1 MSQAYPGLAGAAADP
16 AALEALESQAALE
29 HAVDAMLAAGALSG
43 TAAQFSQPR
52 GADLLRRTEALEA
65 WHATRSA
72 HGLWQYSRALE
83 GAPYPIASIRDEAGM
98 GARGI
103 NFASQ
108 DYLSLASHPAVG
120 DAAARALRDA
130 GPHSAGSAV
139 LLGNT
144 KLSLAL
150 EQAVASLVRLEHVA
164 LFPTGWGAAFG
175 AITALVQSHDHIVID
190 QFAHASL
197 RQGASAAT
205 PNVTINRHLDV
216 GHVRQLLGAIRARD
230 TEHAILVVTEGLF
243 SMDSDAPDL
252 ATLQGACREF
262 GATLLVDVA
271 HDLGAMGATGGGCI
285 EAQGM
290 LGKIDLVMGAFS
302 KTFASNGGF
311 VATASR
317 AVKRHLQMFAGPH
330 MFSNAL
336 SPVQAAVILECVNI
350 VRSEEGTT
358 LRADLMR
365 NALGLRVQLAAEG
378 LECMGMASAIV
389 PVLIGSEPVSRLV
402 GKLLFDQSVF
412 VNQVEFPGVPVGA
425 SRLRLQL
432 MANHTMQQV
441 KRAAPVIGNAVVH
454 GRAATAA
461 AQARLQPTQ
470 GNQFGR

>member
-1 MSQAYPGLAGAAADP
+1 MSLQPLDP
-16 AALEALESQAALE
+16 ASLSDTADSALERE
-29 HAVDAMLAAGALSG
+29 VDAMLAEGALAG
-43 TAAQFSQPR
+43 TAAQFAQPR
-52 GADLLRRTEALEA
+52 GPDLLARTAAVER
-65 WHATRSA
+65 WHDQRAN
-72 HGLWQYSRALE
+72 HGLWQYARSLE
-83 GAPYPIASIRDEAGM
+83 GAPYPIASIRDEAGT

-108 DYLSLASHPAVG
+108 DYLSLASHPGVAE
-120 DAAARALRDA
+120 AAARALRDA

-144 KLSLAL
+144 KTSLLL
-150 EQAVASLVRLEHVA
+150 EQAIAGLVQAEHVA

-175 AITALVQSHDHIVID
+175 AITALVQAQDHVVID

-205 PNVTINRHLDV
+205 PKVAVNRHLDV
-216 GHVRQLLGAIRARD
+216 DHVRQLVGAIRARD
-230 TEHAILVVTEGLF
+230 TEHGILVVTEGLF
-243 SMDSDAPDL
+243 SMDSDSPDL
-252 ATLQGACREF
+252 ARLQAVCHEF

-271 HDLGAMGATGGGCI
+271 HDLGALGANGGGAI

-302 KTFASNGGF
+302 KTFSSNGGF

-317 AVKRHLQMFAGPH
+317 AVKRHLQLYAGPH

-350 VRSEEGTT
+350 VASSEGAA
-358 LRADLMR
+358 LRADLLR
-365 NALGLRVQLAAEG
+365 NAEGLRRLLTDEG
-378 LECMGMASAIV
+378 LECMGTPSAIV
-389 PVLIGSEPVSRLV
+389 PVLIKSEKVSRLV

-432 MANHTMQQV
+432 MANHNMQQL
-441 KRAAPVIGNAVVH
+441 KRAAPVIGTAVARA
-454 GRAATAA
+454 RAAIAA
-461 AQARLQPTQ
+461 GEARLQAKQ
-470 GNQFGR
+470 GNS

>member
-1 MSQAYPGLAGAAADP
+1 MSLQALDP
-16 AALEALESQAALE
+16 ALERE
-29 HAVDAMLAAGALSG
+29 VDAMLAEGALAG

-52 GADLLRRTEALEA
+52 GPDLLARTAAVER
-65 WHATRSA
+65 WHDQRAS
-72 HGLWQYSRALE
+72 HGLWQYARSLE
-83 GAPYPIASIRDEAGM
+83 GAPYPIASIRDEAGT

-108 DYLSLASHPAVG
+108 DYLSLASHPGVAE
-120 DAAARALRDA
+120 AAARALRDA

-144 KLSLAL
+144 KTSLLL
-150 EQAVASLVRLEHVA
+150 EQAIAGLVQAEHVA

-175 AITALVQSHDHIVID
+175 ALTALVQPQDHVVID

-205 PNVTINRHLDV
+205 PKVAVNRHLDV
-216 GHVRQLLGAIRARD
+216 DHVRQLVGAIRARD
-230 TEHAILVVTEGLF
+230 TEHGILVVTEGLF
-243 SMDSDAPDL
+243 SMDSDSPDL
-252 ATLQGACREF
+252 ARLQAVCHEF

-271 HDLGAMGATGGGCI
+271 HDLGALGPNGGGAI
-285 EAQGM
+285 DAQGM

-302 KTFASNGGF
+302 KTFSSNGGF

-317 AVKRHLQMFAGPH
+317 AVKRHLQLYAGPH

-350 VRSEEGTT
+350 VRADEGAA
-358 LRADLMR
+358 LRADLLR
-365 NALGLRVQLAAEG
+365 NAEGLRRLLTDEG
-378 LECMGMASAIV
+378 LECMGTPSAIV
-389 PVLIGSEPVSRLV
+389 PVLIGSEKVSRLV
-402 GKLLFDQSVF
+402 GKLLFEQSVF

-432 MANHTMQQV
+432 MANHNMQQL
-441 KRAAPVIGNAVVH
+441 KRAAPVIGTAV
-454 GRAATAA
+454 GRARAA
-461 AQARLQPTQ
+461 IAAGEARLQGKQ
-470 GNQFGR
+470 GNS

>member
-1 MSQAYPGLAGAAADP
+1 MHDNTMHSEAVPQDDDDALADAELAR
-16 AALEALESQAALE
+16 Q
-29 HAVDAMLAAGALSG
+29 VDAMLANGSLEG

-52 GADLLRRTEALEA
+52 GADLLRRTASVEA
-65 WHATRSA
+65 WHDARA
-72 HGLWQYSRALE
+72 KDGLWQYARSLE
-83 GAPYPIASIRDEAGM
+83 GAPYPIASIRDEAGI

-108 DYLSLASHPAVG
+108 DYLSLASHPQVAE
-120 DAAARALRDA
+120 AAARALREA

-144 KLSLAL
+144 RISLAL
-150 EQAVASLVRLEHVA
+150 EQAIAALVQTEHVA

-175 AITALVQSHDHIVID
+175 AITALVQAQDHIVID

-197 RQGASAAT
+197 RQGANAAT
-205 PNVTINRHLDV
+205 PNVSINRHLDV

-230 TEHAILVVTEGLF
+230 TEHGILVVTEGLF
-243 SMDSDAPDL
+243 SMDSDTPDL
-252 ATLQGACREF
+252 AALQALCHEF

-271 HDLGAMGATGGGCI
+271 HDLGAMGPGGGGCI
-285 EAQGM
+285 AQQGM

-302 KTFASNGGF
+302 KSFASNGGF

-317 AVKRHLQMFAGPH
+317 SVKRHLQLYAGPH

-336 SPVQAAVILECVNI
+336 SPVQSAVILECI
-350 VRSEEGTT
+350 QIIRSEEGDS

-365 NALGLRVQLAAEG
+365 NIMGLRAMLADED
-378 LECMGMASAIV
+378 LTCMGINSPIV
-389 PVLIGSEPVSRLV
+389 PVLIGSEKVSRLV
-402 GKLLFDQSVF
+402 GKMLFEQSVF

-432 MANHTMQQV
+432 MSNHNMQQI
-441 KRAAPVIGNAVVH
+441 KRAAPVIGQTVARA
-454 GRAATAA
+454 RAAITAGETRRR
-461 AQARLQPTQ
+461 QD
-470 GNQFGR
+470 

>member
-1 MSQAYPGLAGAAADP
+1 MSLQALDP
-16 AALEALESQAALE
+16 ALERE
-29 HAVDAMLAAGALSG
+29 VDAMLAEGALAG

-52 GADLLRRTEALEA
+52 GPDLLARTAAVER
-65 WHATRSA
+65 WHDQRAS
-72 HGLWQYSRALE
+72 HGLWQYARSLE
-83 GAPYPIASIRDEAGM
+83 GAPYPIASIRDEAGT

-108 DYLSLASHPAVG
+108 DYLSLASHPGVAE
-120 DAAARALRDA
+120 AAARALRDA

-144 KLSLAL
+144 KTSLLL
-150 EQAVASLVRLEHVA
+150 EQAIAGLVQAEHVA

-175 AITALVQSHDHIVID
+175 AITALVQPQDHVVID

-205 PNVTINRHLDV
+205 PKVAVNRHLDV
-216 GHVRQLLGAIRARD
+216 DHVRQLVGAIRARD
-230 TEHAILVVTEGLF
+230 TEHGILVVTEGLF
-243 SMDSDAPDL
+243 SMDSDSPDL
-252 ATLQGACREF
+252 ARLQAVCHEF

-271 HDLGAMGATGGGCI
+271 HDLGALGPNGGGAI
-285 EAQGM
+285 DAQGM

-302 KTFASNGGF
+302 KTFSSNGGF

-317 AVKRHLQMFAGPH
+317 AVKRHLQLYAGPH

-350 VRSEEGTT
+350 VRADEGAA
-358 LRADLMR
+358 LRADLLR
-365 NALGLRVQLAAEG
+365 NAEGLRRLLTDEG
-378 LECMGMASAIV
+378 LECMGTPSAIV
-389 PVLIGSEPVSRLV
+389 PVLIGSEKVSRLV
-402 GKLLFDQSVF
+402 GKLLFEQSVF

-432 MANHTMQQV
+432 MANHNMQQL
-441 KRAAPVIGNAVVH
+441 KRAAPVIGTAV
-454 GRAATAA
+454 GRARAA
-461 AQARLQPTQ
+461 IAAGEARLQGKQ
-470 GNQFGR
+470 GNS